1 VGPEGPSP
9 VADTERDPAR
19 EGSGTTTHRLLRKFQ
34 QGDEG
39 ALDRLFD
46 RVTGPLR
53 RWAHR
58 RLPRW
63 VRDGTDTADVVQ
75 DALTR
80 AFHHIGRFEPRGP
93 RALQA
98 YLRQCV
104 RNRIVDEVRRA
115 ERRAPTEALDGVDV
129 AAPGSLWDE
138 LIEAQGIERY
148 RRCLGR
154 LDEQER
160 ELIVGRLE
168 LGYNFQQLALL
179 TGRSSPDAARMALR
193 RALMRLAEEMG
204 SA

>member
-1 VGPEGPSP
+1 MGPEGPPP
-9 VADTERDPAR
+9 VAGSERDRAR
-19 EGSGTTTHRLLRKFQ
+19 QRSTSTHHLLQKVQ
-34 QGDEG
+34 QGDDR
-39 ALDRLFD
+39 ALDRLVE

-58 RLPRW
+58 RLPQW
-63 VRDGTDTADVVQ
+63 VRDGTDTADMVQ

-80 AFHHIGRFEPRGP
+80 TFPLLKRFEPRGSG
-93 RALQA
+93 ALQA

-115 ERRAPTEALDGVDV
+115 ERRAPTEAMDGMEV
-129 AAPGSLWDE
+129 AAPGSLLND
-138 LIEAQGIERY
+138 LMEAQAAERY
-148 RRCLGR
+148 RLGLDR
-154 LDEQER
+154 LGGHER

-193 RALMRLAEEMG
+193 RALLHLAEEMG
-204 SA
+204 SV